1 MEKETMRYKN
11 IKEAVA
17 IFIEN
22 DYSSKKECGYF
33 ENLRFTIKEQNATL
47 RLIDCL
53 FCNEFDFSKNDI
65 IYLGEKISYSERE
78 IAFLKKVFSELVEM
92 DII

>member
-1 MEKETMRYKN
+1 MGKETMRYKN
-11 IKEAVA
+11 IKEAVV

-22 DYSSKKECGYF
+22 DYSSKKERGYF
-33 ENLRFTIKEQNATL
+33 KNLSFTIKEQNATL

-65 IYLGEKISYSERE
+65 IYLGEEISYSERE
-78 IAFLKKVFSELVEM
+78 IAFLKKSFFGTR
-92 DII
+92 